1 MLQDPTAYLFEGN
14 PAESVEHSQPL
25 DYTKLNRSASKIG
38 MPLKGLSHEIDFDN
52 IDKNLRMLALINAA
66 AGF

>member
-25 DYTKLNRSASKIG
+25 DYTKLNRCASKIG
-38 MPLKGLSHEIDFDN
+38 MTLSSV
-52 IDKNLRMLALINAA
+52 LRIRDVNPRS
-66 AGF
+66 